1 RDRMEVIEY
10 SSYLEYDKIEI
21 AKHYLIPKE
30 LDANGLKGLK
40 VKMQKSALEE
50 LIRYYV
56 REAGVRNL
64 QRKIGSIF
72 RKIAKEV
79 ASGSTKSYNITA
91 DNVKDY
97 LGQRKMISEIANR
110 KPEIGITTGLAW
122 TQYGGEIMFCEAIRM
137 PGKGA
142 VVITGLLGE
151 VMKESAKIAVSYLK
165 SNHTKYN
172 IDPKDFESYD
182 IHIHF
187 PSGAVPKDGP
197 SAGVTL
203 TTTLASLFTQQQV
216 KHNVAMTGEM
226 TLLGKVLP
234 IGGIKEKLL
243 AAKRAGIFSV
253 LLPLEN
259 KEDISELEADILD
272 GMELSYVDEVTQVLE
287 KVLLPE

>member
-1 RDRMEVIEY
+1 M
-10 SSYLEYDKIEI
+10 
-21 AKHYLIPKE
+21 
-30 LDANGLKGLK
+30 
-40 VKMQKSALEE
+40 
-50 LIRYYV
+50 
-56 REAGVRNL
+56 
-64 QRKIGSIF
+64 
-72 RKIAKEV
+72 
-79 ASGSTKSYNITA
+79 
-91 DNVKDY
+91 
-97 LGQRKMISEIANR
+97 
-110 KPEIGITTGLAW
+110 
-122 TQYGGEIMFCEAIRM
+122 
-137 PGKGA
+137 
-142 VVITGLLGE
+142 VITGLLGE

-165 SNHTKYN
+165 SNHFKYN
-172 IDPKDFESYD
+172 IDPKEFETND

-203 TTTLASLFTQQQV
+203 TTTLASLFTKQRV
-216 KHNVAMTGEM
+216 RHDVAMTGEM

-272 GMELSYVDEVTQVLE
+272 GMDLSYVDEVNQVLT